1 MGQKEK
7 KITFEADE
15 NSTLPLWVQLRKR
28 IAYLISSGFFEPGDQ
43 LPKIRELAA
52 DLSINFNTVNKAY
65 LSLQTD
71 GLVKSVRG
79 KGAFV
84 TDLATLQNDEPT
96 DEAEALMDECLR
108 ACRNVG
114 LSYDETVSRMHVRAA
129 RLKMKEAVSTRRPDS
144 KVIVL
149 FPEDEGRAAGKGA

>member
-15 NSTLPLWVQLRKR
+15 DSTLPLWVQLRKR
-28 IAYLISSGFFEPGDQ
+28 IAYLISSGFFKPGDQ

-84 TDLATLQNDEPT
+84 TDLATQQNDEPS
-96 DEAEALMDECLR
+96 DGAEALMDECLR
-108 ACRNVG
+108 ACRNLG

-129 RLKMKEAVSTRRPDS
+129 RLKMKEAVPARRPDS
-144 KVIVL
+144 NVIVL
-149 FPEDEGRAAGKGA
+149 FPEDEGRTAEKGA

>member
-1 MGQKEK
+1 MSQKEK
-7 KITFEADE
+7 QITFEADGE
-15 NSTLPLWVQLRKR
+15 SSLPLWVQLRKR
-28 IAYLISSGFFEPGDQ
+28 IAYLISSGFFKPGDQ

-84 TDLATLQNDEPT
+84 TDLATQQNDEPA
-96 DEAEALMDECLR
+96 DEAEALMDECLH
-108 ACRNVG
+108 ACRNLG

-129 RLKMKEAVSTRRPDS
+129 RLKMKEAAPVRRSDS
-144 KVIVL
+144 NVIVL
-149 FPEDEGRAAGKGA
+149 FPEEKGITTEKGA

>member
-1 MGQKEK
+1 MAQKEK

-15 NSTLPLWVQLRKR
+15 KSTLPLWVQLRKR
-28 IAYLISSGFFEPGDQ
+28 IAYLISSGFFRPGDQ

-84 TDLATLQNDEPT
+84 TDLVMLQNDEPS
-96 DEAEALMDECLR
+96 DEAEALMDECLH
-108 ACRNVG
+108 ACRNLG

-129 RLKMKEAVSTRRPDS
+129 CMKMKEAAPARRPDS
-144 KVIVL
+144 NVIVL
-149 FPEDEGRAAGKGA
+149 FPEDEGRSAEKGA